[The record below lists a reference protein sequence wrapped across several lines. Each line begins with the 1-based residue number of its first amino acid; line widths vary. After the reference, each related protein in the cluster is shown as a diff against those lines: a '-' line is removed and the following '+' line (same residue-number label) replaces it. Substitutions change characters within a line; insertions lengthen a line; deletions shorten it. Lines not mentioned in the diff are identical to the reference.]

1 MAAFAALCIPIPS
14 KIRHRTLLLI
24 NKPFKLAPVKI
35 GVKSATVFIL
45 ILFLDSVNRVY
56 KITQELVDSPI
67 NKYGMGFSVER
78 SDIQARRFYAQRNM
92 YLCGFTLFLSVILNR
107 VYNILLDLI
116 VAQTQLKNGI
126 VNTYTTG
133 SASNSTTDSAEILEL
148 QDELAKKDLEL
159 KAFKKQSKGFSD
171 VYDRTD
177 KAADVKSRLR
187 SNKKS
192 D

>member
-1 MAAFAALCIPIPS
+1 M
-14 KIRHRTLLLI
+14 
-24 NKPFKLAPVKI
+24 
-35 GVKSATVFIL
+35 
-45 ILFLDSVNRVY
+45 
-56 KITQELVDSPI
+56 
-67 NKYGMGFSVER
+67 
-78 SDIQARRFYAQRNM
+78 
-92 YLCGFTLFLSVILNR
+92 
-107 VYNILLDLI
+107 LDLI